1 MVGNIFQLKTQHS
14 YRGYYF
20 ISRFL
25 EDCQEAQNNMAWIPF
40 GAGPRICLGMRFAQ
54 MEYKIA
60 LSRILKRFN
69 ILRCDET
76 KVPCPTKKNG
86 INGPSEG
93 VYVKLEKRE

>member
-1 MVGNIFQLKTQHS
+1 
-14 YRGYYF
+14 
-20 ISRFL
+20 
-25 EDCQEAQNNMAWIPF
+25 
-40 GAGPRICLGMRFAQ
+40 

-60 LSRILKRFN
+60 LSRIWKRFN
-69 ILRCDET
+69 ILRCGET